1 MTDFL
6 TLDDLDFKNK
16 TVLLRVDINV
26 PVDKYTKRIS
36 ESKRIDES
44 TITIRELASKG
55 AKVVVTAH
63 QGRAGD
69 YDFLPLDQHAE
80 VLKALLGERFE
91 FEYVDDTIGIAARD
105 RIESLQSGEI
115 LLLQNIRF
123 LAEETLELG
132 PEEHANGILVSRLSA
147 LADLFVNDAFPSA
160 HRSHAS
166 IVGLTA
172 KLPSAAGR
180 IMEQELRY
188 DRQAVTTPR
197 HPAVYILG
205 GGKPDDN
212 IKVLQHG
219 FQEGIIDKVLSSGV
233 LGLLFLVAREYNLG
247 EETVNFLRNKGHF
260 ERLQE
265 VRDLLVKYGQHI
277 DVPVDVAFSSN
288 GKRVEVPVKELPA
301 RGVIKDIGEGT
312 IQIFKAVIK
321 DAKTMVVKGPP
332 GVYEDSGFE
341 VGTKEILEAITQSN
355 GFSLVGG
362 GHTLSAI
369 QRLNINEKGFSY
381 ISLGGGALINYLSG
395 RSLPALEA
403 LRQAAAR
410 YKAGVV

>member
-1 MTDFL
+1 MSDFL
-6 TLDDLDFKNK
+6 TLDDLDFKDK

-26 PVDKYTKRIS
+26 PVDKDTKKIS

-44 TITIRELASKG
+44 TVTIRELAVKG
-55 AKVVVTAH
+55 AKVVVIAH

-80 VLKALLGERFE
+80 ALESILGEKFG
-91 FEYVDDTIGIAARD
+91 YVDDAIGVGARD
-105 RIESLQSGEI
+105 RIKSLQSGEI

-132 PEEHANGILVSRLSA
+132 PEAHAKGILVSRLSS

-172 KLPSAAGR
+172 TLPSAAGR
-180 IMEQELRY
+180 IMEKELRY
-188 DRQAVTTPR
+188 DRQAISDPK
-197 HPAVYILG
+197 HPVVYVLG

-212 IKVLQHG
+212 IKVLKHG
-219 FQEGIIDKVLSSGV
+219 FQKGIIDRVLSSGV
-233 LGLLFLVAREYNLG
+233 LGLLFMVAREHNLG
-247 EETVNFLRNKGHF
+247 DETMNLLQNKGHL
-260 ERLQE
+260 EQLQE
-265 VRDLLVKYGQHI
+265 VRKLLIKYGQHI
-277 DVPVDVAFSSN
+277 NVPIDVAYSLN
-288 GKRVEVPVKELPA
+288 GKRVEVAVKELPA
-301 RGVIKDIGEGT
+301 KGVIEDIGEGT
-312 IQIFKAVIK
+312 VQIYKAVIK
-321 DAKTMVVKGPP
+321 AAKTMVVKGPP

-341 VGTKEILEAITQSN
+341 VGTKEILNAIRESD

-369 QRLNINEKGFSY
+369 QTLNIDEKGFSH

-395 RSLPALEA
+395 RSLPAFESLK
-403 LRQAAAR
+403 QAAER
-410 YKAGVV
+410 YKA